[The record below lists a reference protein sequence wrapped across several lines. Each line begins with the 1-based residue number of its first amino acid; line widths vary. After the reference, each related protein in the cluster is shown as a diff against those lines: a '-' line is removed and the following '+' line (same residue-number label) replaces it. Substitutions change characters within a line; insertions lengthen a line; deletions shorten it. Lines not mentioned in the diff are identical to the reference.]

1 MTARDTVAPPA
12 RLRLRVL
19 SAADVDRLHAATLD
33 HLAQTGALV
42 ESAAALDVLAHAG
55 AGVDR
60 TQRMAKLPAALVE
73 RALAQAPRS
82 FVLAGRRPENDMAV
96 DGRRCLLGAG
106 GLAANVLDETGGD
119 ARPGTAADFARPATA
134 ADLTVACTV
143 ADYLPEVAFV
153 LAPPVR
159 ALDVPDG
166 ARTLRELELCLGAT
180 GKHVQLGTPLSPAEA
195 AAAVAM
201 ATVVA
206 GSAAEM
212 RRRPPLS
219 LRGMGP
225 CALDAALVFAAHGL
239 PSGALAATPG
249 PAPEDLTAAL
259 VLMNAAV
266 LAAAT
271 VVQLAHPG
279 APFFYA
285 AQPELLGWRALL
297 RGPAASLFALACSQ
311 LAERY
316 GLPVSSSVMTA
327 AAPQP
332 GWQASAENAFA
343 ASSGTWAPSDMLV
356 GAGLLGGGAVYSH
369 QQMVMGSETF
379 SWTAKIAQG
388 IAVDDE
394 TIALET
400 IREVGMGGNYLSAR
414 HTRAHIKDVWRPRL
428 LDRSPWDAWV
438 RSGRPDACQRASELT
453 HEILTTHQVP
463 PLEPGQTAELA
474 RIVAEVGHGKET
486 T

>member
-1 MTARDTVAPPA
+1 VTALGTVVSSPA
-12 RLRLRVL
+12 ALKLRVL
-19 SAADVDRLHAATLD
+19 SAADAERLHGAALGY
-33 HLAQTGALV
+33 LAQTGVLI
-42 ESAAALDVLAHAG
+42 ESTAALDLLAQAG
-55 AGVDR
+55 ATVDR
-60 TQRMAKLPAALVE
+60 EKRVAKPAAELVE
-73 RALAQAPRS
+73 RAVAQAPRS
-82 FVLAGRRPENDMAV
+82 FVLAGRRPENDVVV

-106 GLAANVLDETGGD
+106 GLATKVLDEVG
-119 ARPGTAADFARPATA
+119 AQARPATA
-134 ADLTVACTV
+134 ADLTAACTV

-153 LAPPVR
+153 MAPPVR

-166 ARTLRELELCLGAT
+166 ARALRELELCLGAT

-206 GSAAEM
+206 GSPGEL

-219 LRGMGP
+219 LRGLGP

-239 PSGALAATPG
+239 PCAAVAAVPG
-249 PAPEDLTAAL
+249 PAPNDLSAAL
-259 VLMNAAV
+259 ALMNAAV

-285 AQPELLGWRALL
+285 AQPELLGWRPLL

-316 GLPVSSSVMTA
+316 GLPLSASVMTTDA
-327 AAPQP
+327 AEP

-343 ASSGTWAPSDMLV
+343 ASSATLAPSDMLV
-356 GAGLLGGGAVYSH
+356 GAGLLAGGAVYSH
-369 QQMVMGSETF
+369 QQMVMDSEAF

-400 IREVGMGGNYLSAR
+400 IREVGMSGNYLSAR
-414 HTRAHIKDVWRPRL
+414 HTRDHSKDVWRPRL

-438 RSGRPDACQRASELT
+438 RSGKPGAYHRASELT
-453 HEILTTHQVP
+453 HEILATHEVA

-474 RIVAEVGHGKET
+474 RIVAKVDHGKET